1 MFILDWHLS
10 ISQPSNSLICI
21 QETVLT
27 APLEELEALIETVER
42 LYDGRYMD
50 HAKYFHISIVMQVC
64 FPLELFQNTR
74 KLFHS
79 FL

>member
-10 ISQPSNSLICI
+10 ISQPSNSLIGI

-50 HAKYFHISIVMQVC
+50 HV
-64 FPLELFQNTR
+64 
-74 KLFHS
+74 
-79 FL
+79 